1 MIKRTETLQRHL
13 MRRHLTQRQIDCGV
27 RPYRRQRGVVLFISL
42 IVLVAMTLAGLA
54 VMRSVDTNVLI
65 AGNLAFRNAAVSASD
80 AGIESG
86 RNWLMAQTAG
96 ALINDQLPGYYANW
110 QDTFNPT
117 LFDWAAQGFLVGNDG
132 NGNEIRYIAHRM
144 CAESAK
150 TVDGTDCYKV
160 TTAST
165 GSTKGGGSYGQ
176 TPLSGG
182 ALPYFRVT
190 ARVLG
195 PRNTVSYVQAF
206 VY

>member
-1 MIKRTETLQRHL
+1 MNEFNSTVRGNPISRPP
-13 MRRHLTQRQIDCGV
+13 MRRG
-27 RPYRRQRGVVLFISL
+27 QRGVVLFISL

-80 AGIESG
+80 AGIESA
-86 RNWLMAQTAG
+86 RAWLTAQTAG
-96 ALINDQLPGYYANW
+96 TLVNDQLPGYYANW

-117 LFDWAAQGFLVGNDG
+117 AFNWTAQGALVGTDS
-132 NGNEIRYIAHRM
+132 NGNEIRFIAHRM

-160 TTAST
+160 ASVSS

-182 ALPYFRVT
+182 SLPYYRVT
-190 ARVLG
+190 ARVMG